1 MNYELDVFGQLRRHL
16 GYDIAFKQGSQGPAV
31 GSAEHQEINPES
43 RREVENRAG
52 RDFADGIHW
61 QNADAGAVRVLEHA
75 IHDSGGLTVVL
86 PASTFRIRQGAWQ
99 VNGQLLDV
107 K

>member
-31 GSAEHQEINPES
+31 GSAEHQEINAES

-52 RDFADGIHW
+52 RVFADGIHR
-61 QNADAGAVRVLEHA
+61 QNADAGAVREIEHA
-75 IHDSGGLTVVL
+75 VHDTGSLTVVL
-86 PASTFRIRQGAWQ
+86 PTGAFRIRQGAGQ
-99 VNGQLLDV
+99 ADGQLLDV